1 MIGLMVNQLS
11 ILAYFVVEWLIA
23 EFDIYYLSY
32 EDIAS
37 GIEQEAK
44 NRQNLKILTFS
55 EPLPIY

>member
-1 MIGLMVNQLS
+1 M
-11 ILAYFVVEWLIA
+11 IA

-44 NRQNLKILTFS
+44 KQAKSKILTFFRTFTDI
-55 EPLPIY
+55 LIGIKI